1 MNQETENILKDMAF
15 YRLERAMQRNL
26 TRNTVKKIMDT
37 ATKTKI
43 DTSKTISKTVTQ
55 KKAEAAYNLIG
66 TRISKKITQVG
77 KSKKFSSEPQQNN
90 GVPETNK
97 PTEIYIPLERRQQI
111 IDDFKIDLRMYN
123 IVIPKHYE
131 PVGHCARY
139 YA

>member
-1 MNQETENILKDMAF
+1 
-15 YRLERAMQRNL
+15 
-26 TRNTVKKIMDT
+26 MDT

-97 PTEIYIPLERRQQI
+97 PTEIYIPL
-111 IDDFKIDLRMYN
+111 DFKIDLRMYN

-131 PVGHCARY
+131 PVGYCARY

>member
-1 MNQETENILKDMAF
+1 
-15 YRLERAMQRNL
+15 
-26 TRNTVKKIMDT
+26 MDT

-55 KKAEAAYNLIG
+55 KKVKAAYNLIG
-66 TRISKKITQVG
+66 TRIAKKITQVG

-90 GVPETNK
+90 GVTQTNK
-97 PTEIYIPLERRQQI
+97 SAEIYIPLERRQQI

-131 PVGHCARY
+131 PVGHCA
-139 YA
+139 